1 MSSGDEKEKGERPE
15 PDHEAIEALLAADP
29 RCEKD
34 DSPDD
39 DDEEGPTTITFLS
52 REAAERL
59 KAQQERREND

>member
-1 MSSGDEKEKGERPE
+1 MSSGDEKTNEERPQ

-29 RCEKD
+29 RCQKD

-39 DDEEGPTTITFLS
+39 DEDGRTTVTFLS

-59 KAQQERREND
+59 KAQQERRENE

>member
-1 MSSGDEKEKGERPE
+1 MSSGDEKTNEERPQ

-39 DDEEGPTTITFLS
+39 EEGRTTVTFLS

-59 KAQQERREND
+59 KAQQERRENE

>member
-1 MSSGDEKEKGERPE
+1 MSSGDEKTNEERPR

-39 DDEEGPTTITFLS
+39 EEEGRTTITFLS

-59 KAQQERREND
+59 KAQQERRENE